1 MVGTPRP
8 RNHGP
13 RPARVDVL
21 VEVGRDNAARVSVG
35 GEMLGVA
42 TPYPGG
48 LRVYTVTGR
57 EIGCASGYE
66 AAGGLLA
73 LYAGYRNCPRTVVRA
88 AHPVTGGRW

>member
-8 RNHGP
+8 RNHGR

-21 VEVGRDNAARVSVG
+21 VQVGTDNAALVSVG
-35 GEMLGVA
+35 GEVLGAA

-73 LYAGYRNCPRTVVRA
+73 LHAGYRNSLRTVVHA
-88 AHPVTGGRW
+88 ARPVTGARR